1 MFQAYRVVNIFYQNS
16 SLHVVDENLP
26 LATGCPAPCFNLSL
40 SMGFMPAFAI
50 SRANSELRF
59 LSRCD
64 EPVPEAVPGFQRM
77 PCDNYSFIGFRRRF
91 GRSYGGREHGATPP
105 PGCLVAVVP
114 TLPATDR
121 DSRHNYV
128 ASLRSGFLLEWT
140 VVSGDCS
147 KCTASGG
154 ECMYPD
160 NGLGFS
166 CNCPDG
172 IHYPVNCGEYKL
184 FPITLHSIYRSV
196 DSFLWETVDYL
207 AK

>member
-1 MFQAYRVVNIFYQNS
+1 MFQAYRVVSIFYQNS

-26 LATGCPAPCFNLSL
+26 LAVGCPTPCFNLSL

-77 PCDNYSFIGFRRRF
+77 PCDNYSFVGFRWRF

-105 PGCLVAVVP
+105 LGCLVAVVP

-140 VVSGDCS
+140 VVSDSQGTAPS
-147 KCTASGG
+147 ARQAAGNACTLTTAWVSPATAPTA
-154 ECMYPD
+154 Y
-160 NGLGFS
+160 
-166 CNCPDG
+166 
-172 IHYPVNCGEYKL
+172 
-184 FPITLHSIYRSV
+184 ITQ
-196 DSFLWETVDYL
+196 
-207 AK
+207 